1 MNPEQR
7 LGEYLRQR
15 KGSPAEE
22 RAALDRVLEKL
33 QSEGDQDAKE
43 FTQEFQKPPRVIAR
57 WPMWSGAAAAIVLA
71 VAVSAVFVR
80 TLTQY
85 APPAVVEAIDGK
97 RNIEFGES
105 VRSNDA
111 TGLVVKLADGSR
123 VEMRS
128 ESELSLERADDGV
141 RIRLHT
147 GGVIVNAAKQRNGHL
162 YVQTKDVIVSVVGTV
177 FLVNAD
183 EDGSRVAVIEGEVH
197 VQQGTTLKKLL
208 PGDQVATNPLMVPM
222 PVIAE
227 IAWSRNAAAHMA
239 LLQQSLALVQPS
251 TAVPPPPAP
260 KRLEFDAA
268 SVKLEP
274 RPSAGDGIR
283 STAVFCHAVD
293 GVVGPPGLKGP
304 QDIPQG
310 WCVGRHVNLVSL
322 VAIAYDMKTPNPR
335 LRVAGGPDWVTDA
348 WGSGYEIEAKAE
360 DVANVTRE
368 QLRLMLQSLAD
379 DRFKLKVSRV
389 TREVDGTALLVAK
402 GGLKIQEVTAEEPL
416 ARSNKIAQG
425 RIEVG
430 IKGKATMKAFAEN
443 LSFGFPT
450 PDKRFV
456 DMTGLTGI
464 YAINLFYSFALPP
477 PGEAGARG
485 GGGDPG
491 ALAISELGAA
501 LQEQLGLRLEYMKVP
516 DEFIVIEHAEKPTE
530 N

>member
-15 KGSPAEE
+15 KGTPAEE
-22 RAALDRVLEKL
+22 RASLDRVLEKL
-33 QSEGDQDAKE
+33 RSEGDQDAKE
-43 FTQEFQKPPRVIAR
+43 FTQEFQQPPRVITR
-57 WPMWSGAAAAIVLA
+57 WPMWAGAATAIVLA
-71 VAVSAVFVR
+71 VAASAVFVR
-80 TLTQY
+80 TLSEY

-105 VRSNDA
+105 VRSNNA
-111 TGLVVKLADGSR
+111 TGTVVRLADGSR

-141 RIRLHT
+141 RIRLQQ

-162 YVQTKDVIVSVVGTV
+162 YVQTKDVTVSVVGTV

-183 EDGSRVAVIEGEVH
+183 EEGSRVAVIEGEVR

-208 PGDQVATNPLMVPM
+208 PGDQVSTNPLIVPM
-222 PVIAE
+222 PVAE
-227 IAWSRNAAAHMA
+227 QIAWSRNAAAHLA
-239 LLQQSLALVQPS
+239 LLQQSLALLRPP
-251 TAVPPPPAP
+251 TTVPPPPPP

-293 GVVGPPGLKGP
+293 GVVGPPGLRGP

-322 VAIAYDMKTPNPR
+322 VAIAYDMKVPNPR
-335 LRVAGGPDWVTDA
+335 LRVSGGADWVTDA

-360 DVANVTRE
+360 DVANVTKE
-368 QLRLMLQSLAD
+368 QLRQMLQSLAA

-389 TREVDGTALLVAK
+389 TREVDGTALVVAK
-402 GGLKIQEVTAEEPL
+402 GGAKLQEVSVEEPWM
-416 ARSNKIAQG
+416 RSNKMSQG
-425 RIEVG
+425 KIEVG
-430 IKGKATMKAFAEN
+430 ITGKATMKAFAEH
-443 LSFGFPT
+443 LSFSFPT

-464 YAINLFYSFALPP
+464 YAINLFYSFAPPP
-477 PGEAGARG
+477 PGEGGARG

-501 LQEQLGLRLEYMKVP
+501 LQDQLGLRLEYTKVP